1 MARTGSKRVTPAAA
15 RVERAPE
22 ARPTT
27 NVARARDYI
36 AALARGASR
45 EQLARFLAPNIAQ
58 EEFSNRIAP
67 QGVRR
72 NLVQM
77 LESFERSKQLLASQT
92 FEIRNAFGA
101 GAFVVLE
108 VDWRGKLAVS
118 AGGIPAGAS
127 FHANLSVILEF
138 LAGRIVA
145 QRNYD
150 CYDPF

>member
-1 MARTGSKRVTPAAA
+1 MARTGSKRMPRAAA

-22 ARPTT
+22 GRTNT
-27 NVARARDYI
+27 NVARARDYV
-36 AALARGASR
+36 AAMARGATR
-45 EQLARFLAPNIAQ
+45 EQLSTFLAPNVQQ
-58 EEFSNRIAP
+58 EEFSSRIAP

-77 LESFERSKQLLASQT
+77 LESFERSKQLLAAQT
-92 FEIRNAFGA
+92 YEIHNSFGTA
-101 GAFVVLE
+101 AFVVLE
-108 VDWRGKLAVS
+108 LDWRGTLAVS
-118 AGGIPAGAS
+118 AGGIPAGTH
-127 FHANLSVILEF
+127 FHARQSVILEF